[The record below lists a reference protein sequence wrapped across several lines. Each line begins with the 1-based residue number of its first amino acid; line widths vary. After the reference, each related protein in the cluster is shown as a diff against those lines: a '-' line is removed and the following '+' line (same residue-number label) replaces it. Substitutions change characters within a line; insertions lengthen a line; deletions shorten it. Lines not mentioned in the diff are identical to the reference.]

1 MSIRIIPINE
11 KDGQNLLKFEI
22 DNRSY
27 FEESCMSR
35 GDKYYEEDTF
45 KKILNGLIEEQ
56 QQGIHY
62 MYLIKESN
70 DEIVG
75 RINLV
80 DIIRG
85 NMNKAEL
92 GYRISKDHTGKGYGK
107 KAVELILEEALNI
120 HKLHRIEV
128 GTSIVNIASQRI
140 LECNGFRKV
149 GIYNKY
155 IYLNGKW
162 DDSVIYELLLD

>member
-11 KDGQNLLKFEI
+11 KDRYELLKFEI
-22 DNRSY
+22 DNRSF
-27 FEESCMSR
+27 FEESCISR
-35 GDKYYEEDTF
+35 GDKYYEEDNF
-45 KKILNGLIEEQ
+45 KEILNELIKDQEQ
-56 QQGIHY
+56 GTHY
-62 MYLIKESN
+62 MYLIKDNN

-92 GYRISKDHTGKGYGK
+92 GYRIAKVHNGKGYGK
-107 KAVELILEEALNI
+107 KAVELILGEALNI
-120 HKLHRIEV
+120 HKLHRIEA
-128 GTSIVNIASQRI
+128 GTDIENIASQKV
-140 LECNGFRKV
+140 LEYNEFRKV

-155 IYLNGKW
+155 IYVNRKW
-162 DDSVIYELLLD
+162 TDSIIYEVVLS

>member
-11 KDGQNLLKFEI
+11 KDGQDLLKFEI
-22 DNRSY
+22 DNRSF
-27 FEESCMSR
+27 FEESCMPR
-35 GDKYYEEDTF
+35 GDKYYEENNF
-45 KKILNGLIEEQ
+45 KEILKELIKEQ
-56 QQGIHY
+56 EQGIHY
-62 MYLIKESN
+62 MYLIKDNN

-92 GYRISKDHTGKGYGK
+92 GYRIAKDHNGRGYGK
-107 KAVELILEEALNI
+107 TAVELVLGEALNI
-120 HKLHRIEV
+120 HKLHRIEA
-128 GTSIVNIASQRI
+128 GTAIENIASQKV
-140 LECNGFRKV
+140 LESSGFRKV

-155 IYLNGKW
+155 IYLNGRW
-162 DDSVIYELLLD
+162 DDSVIYEIILS